1 MQEYKFEPLVPKLTR
16 REDLWEA
23 AQALKVLSFGDL
35 RYTDRE
41 AFVKAVEYEPY
52 PRPENKDNID

>member
-1 MQEYKFEPLVPKLTR
+1 MFKPLVPKLTR

-35 RYTDRE
+35 RYTDKE
-41 AFVKAVEYEPY
+41 AFFKAVEYEPY
-52 PRPENKDNID
+52 PRPESADTV